1 MDEMKEQAGDW
12 FSKVDKKPHIYTAY
26 YNEASTSKAFA
37 EFKKDTGSHLKLL
50 YCIDMLNE
58 GIHVDDVDGVILLR
72 PTVSPIIYLQ
82 QIGRALSAGSKTQPV
97 IFDLVNNF
105 DSLYCIDCLKNE
117 MQEAFLLYPDTHSK
131 REHFDDRFRIIE
143 IGRASCRERV

>member
-1 MDEMKEQAGDW
+1 
-12 FSKVDKKPHIYTAY
+12 
-26 YNEASTSKAFA
+26 
-37 EFKKDTGSHLKLL
+37 
-50 YCIDMLNE
+50 MLNE

-82 QIGRALSAGSKTQPV
+82 QIGRALSAGNKNQPV

-117 MQEAFLLYPDTHSK
+117 MQEAFCCIRTLTRQENTLTTDS
-131 REHFDDRFRIIE
+131 
-143 IGRASCRERV
+143 AS

>member
-1 MDEMKEQAGDW
+1 M
-12 FSKVDKKPHIYTAY
+12 DKKPHIYTAY
-26 YNEASTSKAFA
+26 YNDASTSKAFA

-82 QIGRALSAGSKTQPV
+82 QIGRALSAGSKNQPV

-105 DSLYCIDCLKNE
+105 RQSVLHRLPEKRDAGSIFAVSGHSL
-117 MQEAFLLYPDTHSK
+117 AK
-131 REHFDDRFRIIE
+131 R
-143 IGRASCRERV
+143 AL